1 MAAWGI
7 EARVPFL
14 GKEFLEYAMNFDPQD
29 KMCSG
34 DKTEKYILRKA
45 FEGLIPDEVLWR
57 QKEQFSDGV
66 GYNWIDSLKNNA
78 EEKVSDDLL
87 KTAERKFPIHPPAT
101 KEAYYYRSIFE
112 EMFPSNEAALTVES
126 GPSIACSSP
135 VAFRWSKE
143 FEKMDD
149 PSGRAV
155 GIHNKAVKL
164 I

>member
-14 GKEFLEYAMNFDPQD
+14 GKEFLEYAMNFDPAD
-29 KMCSG
+29 KMCTDG
-34 DKTEKYILRKA
+34 KAEKYVLRKA

-66 GYNWIDSLKNNA
+66 GYNWIDSLKANA
-78 EEKVSDDLL
+78 EAQISDEML
-87 KTAERKFPIHPPAT
+87 AEAGDTFPIQPPDT
-101 KEAYYYRSIFE
+101 KEAYYYRSIFAE
-112 EMFPSNEAALTVES
+112 HYPSDEAALTVET
-126 GPSIACSSP
+126 GPSIACSSS
-135 VAFRWSKE
+135 VAFGWSKE

-155 GIHNKAVKL
+155 GVHNKAVKEL
-164 I
+164 